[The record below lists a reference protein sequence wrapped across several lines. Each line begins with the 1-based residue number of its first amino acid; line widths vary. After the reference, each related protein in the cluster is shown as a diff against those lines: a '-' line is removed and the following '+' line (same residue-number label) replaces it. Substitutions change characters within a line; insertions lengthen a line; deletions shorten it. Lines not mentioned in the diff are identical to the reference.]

1 MDMRGDLKVAVRGL
15 RRQAGLAFT
24 ILFTLALGI
33 GATTAVFSVVNAVV
47 LAPLP
52 YAEPQRLVRIYS
64 AFPAMKLNRFALSP
78 PELIDLT
85 LGMRSFSGVGAW
97 TTDASNVADG
107 TSPVRAET
115 AYTSGHMLSVMGVP
129 PAFGRLYGDAAT
141 LPGAPPVAVLG
152 HGVWTRV
159 FAADPKIVG
168 RSVRIDGVPT
178 EVVGVMPKG
187 FAFPT
192 PSTELWLPLTIDP
205 ANPGSRASHFLGL
218 VGRLRPEA
226 TLAQAQA
233 ELKAFMVAHA
243 QDHEGEHHFD
253 GKRHLVFALDLR
265 DDVVGDARGKM
276 LLLLGATAFVLLI
289 ACANVAGLLLARA
302 GTRERDVA
310 VQAALGASRRRLV
323 RQLLTE
329 SLLMALVGGAL
340 GVMVARVALRVILA
354 MDPDSVPRA
363 AEVALSAPVLAFA
376 LGASTL
382 TGLLFGLIPSLAASR
397 PDLVE
402 ALKAGGR
409 TTAHRGALGFRR
421 LLVVGEVALA
431 VVLVV
436 GAGLLV
442 RSFSRLLAV
451 EPGFAPDRLLT
462 FELALPQALYAK
474 DADVVGFYGR
484 LEERLRALPG
494 VEAVT
499 LAAGLPPSRPINAND
514 IEFEGKTPTKDGPI
528 WNVDYW
534 QTVGGH
540 YFETL
545 KIPVREGR
553 ALDDR
558 DGPDAPPVVVVNEA
572 MARKFWPGLSPVGRR
587 LKSLP
592 GKDSPL
598 ATVVG
603 VVGDVK
609 QAGLDQEAGT
619 EIYFSVAQPV
629 LTRGAFRSM
638 SVVMRSLGRDPLALL
653 PSVRA
658 AVAELDAALPL
669 AHVRTMEQLMGA
681 SLVRTRF
688 LMTLLTAFA
697 GLALVLA
704 AVGIYGLLS
713 HVVAQR
719 TKEIGVRMAL
729 GANRGQILRD
739 VVGYGLGLV
748 GVGVLVGLVSALA
761 LSRLMGSL
769 VFGIGATD
777 PFTFAAVAFI
787 LLAVS
792 LVACLLPAGRAVR
805 VDPVVALRY
814 E

>member
-1 MDMRGDLKVAVRGL
+1 MDVRGDLKLAVRGL
-15 RRQAGLAFT
+15 RRQAGLAVT

-33 GATTAVFSVVNAVV
+33 GATTAVFTVVNAVV

-52 YAEPQRLVRIYS
+52 YAEPERLVRVYS
-64 AFPAMKLNRFALSP
+64 AFPAMKLERFALSP
-78 PELIDLT
+78 PEFLELKEG
-85 LGMRSFSGVGAW
+85 LKSFSSLAVWA
-97 TTDASNVADG
+97 TDAANVADG
-107 TSPVRAET
+107 SSPVRAQT
-115 AYTSGHMLSVMGVP
+115 ALTSGQLLTLMGVSP
-129 PAFGRLYGDAAT
+129 SFGRLYGDAAT
-141 LPGAPPVAVLG
+141 LPGAPPVALLG
-152 HGVWTRV
+152 HGLWTRD
-159 FAADPKIVG
+159 FGADPRIVG
-168 RSVRIDGVPT
+168 RMVRIDGVPT

-192 PSTELWLPLTIDP
+192 STTELWMPLTIDP
-205 ANPGSRASHFLGL
+205 ADRSARSSHFLSL
-218 VGRLRPEA
+218 VGRLRPDA
-226 TLAQAQA
+226 TLPQAQA
-233 ELKAFMVAHA
+233 ELKAFMVAHN
-243 QDHEGEHHFD
+243 QDHQGQHRFD
-253 GKRHLVFALDLR
+253 GTRHLVFAVDLR

-276 LLLLGATAFVLLI
+276 LLLLGATGFVLLI

-323 RQLLTE
+323 QQLLTE
-329 SLLMALVGGAL
+329 SVLIALAGGGL
-340 GVMVARVALRVILA
+340 GVLVARLALRGILA

-363 AEVALSAPVLAFA
+363 AEVTLSAPVLVFA
-376 LGASTL
+376 LVASAL

-409 TTAHRGALGFRR
+409 TTSHRGALRFRR
-421 LLVVGEVALA
+421 LLVVAEVALA

-442 RSFSRLLAV
+442 RSFGHLLAV
-451 EPGFAPDRLLT
+451 EPGFAPERLLT

-474 DADVVGFYGR
+474 DADVVGFYER
-484 LEERLRALPG
+484 LEDRLRSLPG
-494 VEAVT
+494 VEGVT

-514 IEFEGKTPTKDGPI
+514 IEFEGKVKTMDGPI

-534 QTVGGH
+534 QTAGRH

-558 DGPDAPPVVVVNEA
+558 DGPEAPPVVVVNEA
-572 MARKFWPGLSPVGRR
+572 MARKFWPGESPVGRR
-587 LKSLP
+587 VKSTP
-592 GKDSPL
+592 GREGPL

-619 EIYFSVAQPV
+619 EMYFSLAQPA
-629 LTRGAFRSM
+629 LTGGAFRSM
-638 SVVMRSLGRDPLALL
+638 SVVLRSQGRDPLSLL

-658 AVAELDAALPL
+658 VVGELDGALPL
-669 AHVRTMEQLMGA
+669 AHVRTMEELIGA

-688 LMTLLTAFA
+688 LMTLLASFA

-719 TKEIGVRMAL
+719 TSEIGLRMAL
-729 GANRGQILRD
+729 GANRGLILRG

-748 GVGVLVGLVSALA
+748 GLGIGLGLVGALA

-777 PFTFAAVAFI
+777 PLTFAGVALILFAVA
-787 LLAVS
+787 LM
-792 LVACLLPAGRAVR
+792 ACLLPAGRAVR

>member
-1 MDMRGDLKVAVRGL
+1 MDVRGDLKIALRGL
-15 RRQAGLAFT
+15 RRQAGLALT

-52 YAEPQRLVRIYS
+52 YADPHRLVRVYS
-64 AFPAMKLNRFALSP
+64 AFPAMKLDHFALSP
-78 PELIDLT
+78 PEFIELTRDLK
-85 LGMRSFSGVGAW
+85 SFSTVAAW
-97 TTDASNVADG
+97 TTDAVNVADG
-107 TSPVRAET
+107 TSPVRAEM
-115 AYTSGHMLSVMGVP
+115 ALTSGQLLPLMGVP
-129 PAFGRLYGDAAT
+129 PALGRFYGDAAT

-152 HGVWTRV
+152 HGLWTRV
-159 FAADPKIVG
+159 FGGDTQIVG

-192 PSTELWLPLTIDP
+192 PVTELWLPLTIDP
-205 ANPGSRASHFLGL
+205 ANPGGRSSHFLSL
-218 VGRLRPEA
+218 VGRLGKGA
-226 TLAQAQA
+226 SLAQARA
-233 ELKAFMVAHA
+233 ELLTFMAA
-243 QDHEGEHHFD
+243 QTQDHQGEHHLD
-253 GKRHLVFALDLR
+253 GTRHLVFARDLQ

-276 LLLLGATAFVLLI
+276 LLLLGATGFVLLI

-310 VQAALGASRRRLV
+310 VQAALGASRSRLV

-329 SLLMALVGGAL
+329 SLLIALVGGAL
-340 GVMVARVALRVILA
+340 GVLVARAALRAILA

-363 AEVALSAPVLAFA
+363 TEVALSAPVLAFA
-376 LGASTL
+376 LGASAL
-382 TGLLFGLIPSLAASR
+382 TGLLFGLLPAFAASR

-421 LLVVGEVALA
+421 VLVVAEVALA

-442 RSFSRLLAV
+442 RSFGRLLAV
-451 EPGFAPDRLLT
+451 DPGFAPDRLLT

-494 VEAVT
+494 VDSVT

-534 QTVGGH
+534 QTAGGR

-553 ALDDR
+553 GLDER
-558 DGPDAPPVVVVNEA
+558 DGASAPPVVVVNEA
-572 MARKFWPGLSPVGRR
+572 MARKFWPGESPVGRR
-587 LKSLP
+587 VKSLP

-603 VVGDVK
+603 VVGDVR
-609 QAGLDQEAGT
+609 QAGLEQPPGT
-619 EIYFSVAQPV
+619 EIYFSVAQPA
-629 LTRGAFRSM
+629 LTNGAFRSM
-638 SVVMRSLGRDPLALL
+638 SVVLRSSAPDPMALL

-658 AVAELDAALPL
+658 AIGELDGALPL
-669 AHVRTMEQLMGA
+669 AHVRTMEELMGA

-688 LMTLLTAFA
+688 LMTLLAAFA

-719 TKEIGVRMAL
+719 TNEIGVRMAL
-729 GANRGQILRD
+729 GANRRQILRD

-748 GVGVLVGLVSALA
+748 GVGVAVGLVGALA

-777 PFTFAAVAFI
+777 PLTFVAVAAL

-792 LVACLLPAGRAVR
+792 LVACLVPAGRAVR